1 MKTLLHKLLLLAT
14 LAISGFAAAAP
25 AGYVHD
31 VKGSVTLRDAGK
43 QAAAAKVGDTFE
55 QGANFTTGTD
65 GQVTLKFED
74 GQVAML
80 AANTQFIVTTYSYNK
95 NRVAEGNIVFNLA
108 RGGLRFIS
116 GVLAETN
123 PSRFAVRTP
132 TATAGVRGSAGGVT
146 VSQDGQTVTASTS
159 KGVVTLQVGNTTVSI
174 PVGSI
179 SAAQGQSML
188 TGNTAIPAS
197 VAASTPGLAQ
207 VAVLIQTLAA
217 VNASSA
223 PPNNP
228 INVASTA
235 AAISLAVQAAANPG
249 NAALQAQAAAAL
261 QTAVADTQT
270 AIAAAVAGGAAA
282 GAGSDTGGTAPAPDA
297 VVVPPT
303 IVPPAAPATPA
314 SSG

>member
-1 MKTLLHKLLLLAT
+1 MKTLLQTLLLLAT
-14 LAISGFAAAAP
+14 LAVSGFAAAAP

-43 QAAAAKVGDTFE
+43 QAAPAKVGDTFE
-55 QGANFTTGTD
+55 QGANFTTGAD

-80 AANTQFIVTTYSYNK
+80 AANTQFIVTTYRYNK
-95 NRVAEGNIVFNLA
+95 NRVADGNIVFNLA

-132 TATAGVRGSAGGVT
+132 TATAGVRGSSGGVT

-159 KGVVTLQVGNTTVSI
+159 KGSVTLTVGNQTIVI
-174 PVGSI
+174 PVGNI
-179 SAAQGQSML
+179 SAAQGAAFLNGGAS
-188 TGNTAIPAS
+188 IPAS
-197 VAASTPGLAQ
+197 VVASTPALAA

-217 VNASSA
+217 VNASNA

-228 INVASTA
+228 INVQATA
-235 AAISLAVQAAANPG
+235 LAISAAVAAANNPT
-249 NAALQAQAAAAL
+249 NAALQQQAQTLLQAAVTANQAAIN
-261 QTAVADTQT
+261 A
-270 AIAAAVAGGAAA
+270 AIAGGAAA
-282 GAGSDTGGTAPAPDA
+282 GAGTDTGGTAATTPTT
-297 VVVPPT
+297 VVPP
-303 IVPPAAPATPA
+303 IVPPALPTT
-314 SSG
+314 SG

>member
-1 MKTLLHKLLLLAT
+1 MKTLLQKLVLLAT
-14 LAISGFAAAAP
+14 LAVSGFAAAAP

-43 QAAAAKVGDTFE
+43 QAAPAKVGDTFE
-55 QGANFTTGTD
+55 QGANFTTGAD

-95 NRVAEGNIVFNLA
+95 NRVADGNIVFNLA

-146 VSQDGQTVTASTS
+146 VSQDGQTVSATTS
-159 KGVVTLQVGNTTVSI
+159 KGSVTLTVGTQTIVI
-174 PVGSI
+174 PIGSL
-179 SAAQGQSML
+179 AAAAGNNIL
-188 TGNTAIPAS
+188 TGAAAIPAS
-197 VAASTPGLAQ
+197 AAGSNPALAA

-217 VNASSA
+217 VNASNA

-228 INVASTA
+228 INIQATA
-235 AAISLAVQAAANPG
+235 LAISAAVAAAANPG
-249 NAALQAQAAAAL
+249 NAALQQQAANLL
-261 QTAVADTQT
+261 QAAVAENQA
-270 AIAAAVAGGAAA
+270 AINAAIAGGAAA
-282 GAGSDTGGTAPAPDA
+282 GAGTDTGGQAEAPPPP
-297 VVVPPT
+297 VVPP
-303 IVPPAAPATPA
+303 IIPPALPTT
-314 SSG
+314 SG